1 MGAFITEHLLEIVF
15 GLISASALAGCKYLS
30 KQLKNYKTLL
40 ENEKREDLDEA
51 IETKLQPI
59 KEEIEELRK
68 HVLNTEVANQAH
80 LDLIISSYRFRL
92 VQLCRIYIKQGYTTQ
107 EQYEQLSEFYRIY
120 HGLGG
125 NGQAEEYYNKVMD
138 LPTHEQE
145 Q

>member
-1 MGAFITEHLLEIVF
+1 MLTFITEHLLEIIF
-15 GLISASALAGCKYLS
+15 GLISAGALATCKYLS

-40 ENEKREDLDEA
+40 EKEKSEDLDEA

-68 HVLNTEVANQAH
+68 HLLTAEEANEAH
-80 LDLIISSYRFRL
+80 LNLIIASYRFRL
-92 VQLCRIYIKQGYTTQ
+92 VQLCRMYLKQGYMTQ
-107 EQYEQLSEFYRIY
+107 DQYDQLTEFYKVY

-125 NGQAEEYYNKVMD
+125 NGQAHEYYEKVVE
-138 LPTHEQE
+138 LPIHEKE

>member
-1 MGAFITEHLLEIVF
+1 MGAFITEHLLEIIF
-15 GLISASALAGCKYLS
+15 GLISAGALAGCKYLS

-40 ENEKREDLDEA
+40 ENEKREDLEEA

-68 HVLNTEVANQAH
+68 HILDSEQANQAH
-80 LDLIISSYRFRL
+80 LDLIIASYRFRL
-92 VQLCRIYIKQGYTTQ
+92 VQLCRAYLKQGYMTQ
-107 EQYEQLSEFYRIY
+107 EQYDQLIEFYKVY

-125 NGQAEEYYNKVMD
+125 NGQAREYYEKVIE
-138 LPTHEQE
+138 LPIHERE

>member
-1 MGAFITEHLLEIVF
+1 MGAFITEHLLEIIF
-15 GLISASALAGCKYLS
+15 CLISTGALASCKYLS
-30 KQLKNYKTLL
+30 KQLKKYKTLL

-68 HVLNTEVANQAH
+68 HVLKTDVASQAH

-107 EQYEQLSEFYRIY
+107 EQYEQLSEFYKVY

-138 LPTHEQE
+138 LPTREEAQ
-145 Q
+145 